1 MNILVTGG
9 LGYIASH
16 TIVELSSKSSKI
28 HIIDN
33 LQNSSL
39 TIFENLKVLL
49 PSSELILHEGDIID
63 SNFIEKVFLNPIDA
77 VLHFAAVKAVGPSMK
92 LPLEYYQTNVLGTIN
107 LLLGMKKANVKKF
120 IFSSSA
126 CVYGGQGGSYSETDS
141 KVPVNV
147 YGRTKATC
155 EQIINDYGLSDFSF
169 EAIILRYFNPFGA
182 HSSGLIG
189 ENPNGVPENLMPF
202 IQKVVLGEQPC
213 LQIFGN
219 DYISEDGT
227 AIRDFIHVNDIAKGH
242 VVALENL
249 TPGVEVYNLG
259 TGRGSTVLQVLKTY
273 EQISGKEIKYE
284 FVNRRE
290 GDVNTVLADPVK
302 ANKKLNWR
310 AELSLEEM
318 CKDSWNFIRK
328 K

>member
-1 MNILVTGG
+1 
-9 LGYIASH
+9 
-16 TIVELSSKSSKI
+16 
-28 HIIDN
+28 
-33 LQNSSL
+33 
-39 TIFENLKVLL
+39 
-49 PSSELILHEGDIID
+49 
-63 SNFIEKVFLNPIDA
+63 
-77 VLHFAAVKAVGPSMK
+77 
-92 LPLEYYQTNVLGTIN
+92 
-107 LLLGMKKANVKKF
+107 
-120 IFSSSA
+120 
-126 CVYGGQGGSYSETDS
+126 
-141 KVPVNV
+141 
-147 YGRTKATC
+147 
-155 EQIINDYGLSDFSF
+155 
-169 EAIILRYFNPFGA
+169 
-182 HSSGLIG
+182 
-189 ENPNGVPENLMPF
+189 MPF